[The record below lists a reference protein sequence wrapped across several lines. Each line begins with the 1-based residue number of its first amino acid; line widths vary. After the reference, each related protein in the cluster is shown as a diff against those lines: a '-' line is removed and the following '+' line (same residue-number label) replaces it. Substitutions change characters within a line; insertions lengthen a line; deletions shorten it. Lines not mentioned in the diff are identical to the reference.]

1 MGVVNEGL
9 TAGAFPQVPGE
20 DQGGIPKR
28 PAFSNCVFCDY
39 NRICPTGRDQIR
51 ERKKDETGASLHQRL
66 VLQ

>member
-1 MGVVNEGL
+1 MGVVNDGL
-9 TAGAFPQVPGE
+9 TEGAFPQVPGE

-51 ERKKDETGASLHQRL
+51 ERKKDESGASLHQRL
-66 VLQ
+66 VIQ